1 MSENTQNQNAGYNM
15 QYATEVS
22 KEPGFV
28 VYEPYKTVIP
38 AYNLNAI
45 QDQIIINRK
54 RADDLLI
61 KVNTLDGDKVS
72 STTLAT
78 EVKKLASDISNLDER
93 VKVLEKHSKTYTG
106 ITFAKDK
113 WSASGTL
120 PRTQTVT
127 ATGITSA
134 DTPIIWLHLE
144 GQSVEN
150 SQKIIE
156 DWPLIGRIVASGENK
171 LTAYCYENDVPSV
184 NIPIMAKVVKDI

>member
-1 MSENTQNQNAGYNM
+1 MSENTQNQNSGYNM

-54 RADDLLI
+54 RADDLLV

-72 STTLAT
+72 S
-78 EVKKLASDISNLDER
+78 SDLEAEIISINKELKSLHD
-93 VKVLEKHSKTYTG
+93 KISVLEKRSKTYSG

-127 ATGITSA
+127 ATGIVSA

-171 LTAYCYENDVPSV
+171 LTAYCYEDDIPSV
-184 NIPIMAKVVKDI
+184 DIPIMVKVVKDL